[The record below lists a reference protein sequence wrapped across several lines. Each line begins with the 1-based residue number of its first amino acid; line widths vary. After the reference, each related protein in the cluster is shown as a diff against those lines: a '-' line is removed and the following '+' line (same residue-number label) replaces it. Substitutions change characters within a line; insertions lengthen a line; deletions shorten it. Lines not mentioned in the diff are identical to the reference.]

1 MCSSSRM
8 PGRALQLEVAL
19 IKARKPMVK
28 VNPRAVW
35 DHLARLNMSQNDM
48 ARRIGISSGHLSR
61 LISGS
66 RNPSPRMRTRLQEAL
81 DCPEFDKLFI
91 VVRTDG

>member
-1 MCSSSRM
+1 M
-8 PGRALQLEVAL
+8 
-19 IKARKPMVK
+19 KARKPMVK

-35 DHLARLNMSQNDM
+35 DQLARLNMSQNDM

-66 RNPSPRMRTRLQEAL
+66 RNPSPRMRSRLQEAL